1 MQNFAWRKAMGIINL
16 FGLVF
21 MIVIMIPNIVFAIK
35 CKDGF
40 ENNRKNKLVE
50 TLEQIGRFGCFG
62 TMIINIPGT
71 WFGWWSDEA
80 FAVYLLG
87 DTALLIVYCVI
98 WIVCFK
104 KNSVFRALSLSIIP
118 SVIFLFS
125 GIMCR
130 SVLLIIAA
138 LIFAPCHIMIS
149 YKNAKSA

>member
-1 MQNFAWRKAMGIINL
+1 MGIINL

-21 MIVIMIPNIVFAIK
+21 MVVIMIPNIVFAIR

-40 ENNRKNKLVE
+40 ENKWNNKLVE
-50 TLEQIGRFGCFG
+50 KLEQNGRFFCLVF
-62 TMIINIPGT
+62 MVVNVPKT
-71 WFGWWSDEA
+71 WFGWGSYEA

-125 GIMCR
+125 GIMSR

-138 LIFAPCHIMIS
+138 VIFAPCHILIS
-149 YKNAKSA
+149 YKNAKN

>member
-1 MQNFAWRKAMGIINL
+1 MGIINL

-40 ENNRKNKLVE
+40 ENDRKNKLVE

-87 DTALLIVYCVI
+87 DTALLVVYCVI
-98 WIVCFK
+98 WVVCFK

-125 GIMCR
+125 GIMSR

-138 LIFAPCHIMIS
+138 VIFAPCHILIS
-149 YKNAKSA
+149 YKNAKN

>member
-1 MQNFAWRKAMGIINL
+1 MGIINL

-21 MIVIMIPNIVFAIK
+21 MAVIMIPNIVFAIR

-80 FAVYLLG
+80 FAVYFLV
-87 DTALLIVYCVI
+87 DTSLLIVYCVI

-125 GIMCR
+125 GIMSR

-138 LIFAPCHIMIS
+138 VIFAPYHIMIS